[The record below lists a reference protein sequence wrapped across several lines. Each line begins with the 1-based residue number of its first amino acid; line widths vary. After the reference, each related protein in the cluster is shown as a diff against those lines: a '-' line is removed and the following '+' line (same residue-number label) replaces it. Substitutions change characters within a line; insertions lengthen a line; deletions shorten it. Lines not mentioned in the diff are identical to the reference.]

1 MRRTLRILLVATAVL
16 VIGLRVSRKLN
27 NKPLGLYVELV
38 AHTLP
43 SECGDSDVI
52 VLQLLNDRSFKINSE
67 RVPIENVRGQL
78 REIFLPRAE
87 RILLVRADAEV
98 SFQEVVTAISIAE
111 GAVSNL
117 YVALLTPEA
126 QKELCLCITRPR
138 ELPKLPQWPSAFEN
152 RRF

>member
-27 NKPLGLYVELV
+27 NKPSGLYVELG
-38 AHTLP
+38 AHPLP

-67 RVPIENVRGQL
+67 RVPIENLRGRL
-78 REIFLPRAE
+78 REIFLSRAE

-98 SFQEVVTAISIAE
+98 SFQEVVTAISLAE
-111 GAVSNL
+111 AAVSNL
-117 YVALLTPEA
+117 YMALLTPEA
-126 QKELCLCITRPR
+126 QKEPCLFITRPR
-138 ELPKLPQWPSAFEN
+138 ELPKLPQ
-152 RRF
+152 

>member
-1 MRRTLRILLVATAVL
+1 MRRTLRTLLLATAVL

-27 NKPLGLYVELV
+27 NKPSGLYVELV

-67 RVPIENVRGQL
+67 RVPIDNLRGRL
-78 REIFLPRAE
+78 REIFLPRTE

-98 SFQEVVTAISIAE
+98 SFQAVVTAINIGE
-111 GAVSNL
+111 GAASNL
-117 YVALLTPEA
+117 HVALLTPEA
-126 QKELCLCITRPR
+126 QKEPCLYITRPR
-138 ELPKLPQWPSAFEN
+138 ELSKLPQ
-152 RRF
+152 

>member
-27 NKPLGLYVELV
+27 KKPSGLYVVLV

-43 SECGDSDVI
+43 SECGESDVI
-52 VLQLLNDRSFKINSE
+52 VLQLLNNRSFKINSE
-67 RVPIENVRGQL
+67 RVPIENLRGRL
-78 REIFLPRAE
+78 REIFRSRAE

-98 SFQEVVTAISIAE
+98 SFQEVVAAIDLAE
-111 GAVSNL
+111 DAVSNL

-126 QKELCLCITRPR
+126 QKEPCLRITRPR
-138 ELPKLPQWPSAFEN
+138 ELPKLPQ
-152 RRF
+152 